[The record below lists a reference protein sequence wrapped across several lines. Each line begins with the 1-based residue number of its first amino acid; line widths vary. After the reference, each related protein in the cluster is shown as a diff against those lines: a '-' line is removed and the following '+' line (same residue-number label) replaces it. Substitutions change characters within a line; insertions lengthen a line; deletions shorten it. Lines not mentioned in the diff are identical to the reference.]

1 MVFRAAQRLHALTVG
16 RAGGVDMAGD
26 GRGTDEADR
35 LHVRVRKDGVDRL
48 LVTIDH
54 VEYSVGQASLGQK
67 FGKQQRR

>member
-1 MVFRAAQRLHALTVG
+1 
-16 RAGGVDMAGD
+16 MAGD